1 MLPFLTQLLPI
12 LVFIVVDAMVSDV
25 RISILAAVL
34 FAVGQLAVTYA
45 RSRRFEWLVLIDVG
59 LILALGAISIAFD
72 NELFFEVKPA
82 ILEGVAVVLMVALI
96 FAPDRFVLR
105 YVERMAPPGRAL
117 RVDVLK
123 SMLGVISVCTVL
135 HIGAVLYTAFYS
147 SREVWA
153 LVSGPGFYVLILP
166 VGLVAGLRLRARH
179 RSD

>member
-1 MLPFLTQLLPI
+1 MLLFLTQLLPI
-12 LVFIVVDAMVSDV
+12 IVFIVVDSLVSDV

-82 ILEGVAVVLMVALI
+82 ILEGVAVVLIVALM
-96 FAPDRFVLR
+96 FAPDRFLLR
-105 YVERMAPPGRAL
+105 YVERMVPGREV
-117 RVDVLK
+117 RVDAMK
-123 SMLGVISVCTVL
+123 SMLGVISACTVA

-147 SREVWA
+147 SRAVWA
-153 LVSGPGFYVLILP
+153 FVSGPGFYLLILP
-166 VGLVAGLRLRARH
+166 VGLVAGLVSRAR
-179 RSD
+179 RKAG